1 MALIY
6 ALILS
11 DMWYFVEKD
20 GHAIAKAKVL
30 MSAKLI
36 YVEKVRKGIDPSRL
50 RITDICGR
58 VIPCPLPAN
67 IIPFLPKKNH

>member
-1 MALIY
+1 
-6 ALILS
+6 
-11 DMWYFVEKD
+11 MWYFVEKD

-36 YVEKVRKGIDPSRL
+36 YVEKVRKGIDPGRL

-58 VIPCPLPAN
+58 VIPCPLPPN